1 MPDAAL
7 SDDLRSVKDHRPT
20 STANP
25 YLQSAQAASNS
36 GDWPMVLAQLQGLL
50 NNGGFDPDH
59 GTTAQ
64 TAVDLALLLLVEG
77 EFQERWEGAKVLAK
91 LGDRAIEGLIA
102 LIQDSEIDQA
112 ARWFGIRV
120 LAEFQSPQII
130 PLLIMLLED
139 SHDPDL
145 QTMAVNSLG
154 QMGQAVL
161 PHLDPLYDDPRTR
174 RLAAQVLSLVRHSQT
189 IPPLLALAQDSQA
202 EIRAIALEA
211 LGSFHSP
218 EIAQTLLDALQDQ
231 NSSVRSAAVKGIG
244 FCAQEL
250 QAVDW
255 VGALEPML
263 NDLNL
268 DTCRHS
274 ALSLSRIATPEAAL
288 ALHQALNKPHLPEA
302 LALEFIR
309 ALGWIEHPTTL
320 DLLMQA
326 MQNNHLTPRLRQEA
340 CNLLGRRQSERPN
353 TSQLLQAYLPA
364 SPPDLRATIVTA
376 LGQLAQTSSIAP
388 LIELLPC
395 NDGHLRLHIIAALR
409 AIDPHLARLA
419 LKQANTDHPSNPSLQ
434 QALKEWG

>member
-7 SDDLRSVKDHRPT
+7 SDRPT
-20 STANP
+20 VIP
-25 YLQSAQAASNS
+25 HPLERAQAAADR
-36 GDWPMVLAQLQGLL
+36 GDWPHLLALLQGFI
-50 NNGGFDPDH
+50 NGSLFDPGDE
-59 GTTAQ
+59 TTAQ
-64 TAVDLALLLLVEG
+64 IALDLALLLLMEG

-102 LIQDSEIDQA
+102 LIQDSEIDQD

-120 LAEFQSPQII
+120 LAEFESPQII

-139 SHDPDL
+139 SQDPDL

-161 PHLDPLYDDPRTR
+161 PHLTPLLCDRFDRR
-174 RLAAQVLSLVRHSQT
+174 RLAAQVLSLLRHSQT

-218 EIAQTLLDALQDQ
+218 EIAQTLLDALQDKA
-231 NSSVRSAAVKGIG
+231 SSVRSAAVKGIG
-244 FCAQEL
+244 FCAKEL

-255 VGALEPML
+255 VGALGPRL

-268 DTCRHS
+268 DTCRLS

-288 ALHQALNKPHLPEA
+288 ALDRALNQPKLPEA
-302 LALEFIR
+302 LGLEFIR
-309 ALGWIEHPTTL
+309 AIGWIEIPTTI
-320 DLLMQA
+320 DLLIQA
-326 MQNNHLTPRLRQEA
+326 IQNPKLTLRLRQEA
-340 CNLLGRRQSERPN
+340 CNLLGRRQSERPR

-364 SPPDLRATIVTA
+364 SPPDLRTTIVTA
-376 LGQLAQTSSIAP
+376 LGQLAQPAAIVP
-388 LIELLPC
+388 LIGLLPTA
-395 NDGHLRLHIIAALR
+395 DGHLQLHVIAALR
-409 AIDPHLARLA
+409 AIDPNH
-419 LKQANTDHPSNPSLQ
+419 PSLQ
-434 QALKEWG
+434 QALKAWG

>member
-7 SDDLRSVKDHRPT
+7 SNRPT
-20 STANP
+20 STATH
-25 YLQSAQAASNS
+25 LQSAQAASNS
-36 GDWPMVLAQLQGLL
+36 GDWPVVLAQLQGLL
-50 NNGGFDPDH
+50 NSGGFDPD
-59 GTTAQ
+59 GATAQ

-102 LIQDSEIDQA
+102 LIQDSEIDQD

-130 PLLIMLLED
+130 PLLLMLLED
-139 SHDPDL
+139 SQDPDL

-161 PHLDPLYDDPRTR
+161 AHLNPLYDDPRTR
-174 RLAAQVLSLVRHSQT
+174 KLAAQVLSLVRHSQT

-218 EIAQTLLDALQDQ
+218 EIAQTLLDALQDKA
-231 NSSVRSAAVKGIG
+231 SSVRSAAVKGIG

-250 QAVDW
+250 RAVDW
-255 VGALEPML
+255 VGALKPML
-263 NDLNL
+263 KDLDP

-274 ALSLSRIATPEAAL
+274 ALSLSRIGTKEAAL
-288 ALHQALNKPHLPEA
+288 ALHQALNQPNLPEA
-302 LALEFIR
+302 LGLEFIR
-309 ALGWIEHPTTL
+309 ALGWIEQPSTL
-320 DLLMQA
+320 DLMMQA
-326 MQNNHLTPRLRQEA
+326 IQNTSFSPRLRQEA
-340 CNLLGRRQSERPN
+340 CSLVGRRQSQQSSI
-353 TSQLLQAYLPA
+353 SQLLQTYLPE
-364 SPPDLRATIVTA
+364 SPPDLRNAIVTA
-376 LGQLAQTSSIAP
+376 LGQLAQTQAIAP
-388 LIELLPC
+388 LIACLPDA
-395 NDGHLRLHIIAALR
+395 DGHLRLHVIAALR

-419 LKQANTDHPSNPSLQ
+419 LKQANADHSNLSLQ

>member
-7 SDDLRSVKDHRPT
+7 SDRPT
-20 STANP
+20 STAANP
-25 YLQSAQAASNS
+25 YLQSAQAASNR
-36 GDWPMVLAQLQGLL
+36 GDWPTVLAQLQGLL
-50 NNGGFDPDH
+50 SNGGFDPGH
-59 GTTAQ
+59 ESTAQ

-102 LIQDSEIDQA
+102 LIQDGEIDQD

-120 LAEFQSPQII
+120 LAEFESPQII
-130 PLLIMLLED
+130 PLLIVLLED

-154 QMGQAVL
+154 QMGQSVL
-161 PHLDPLYDDPRTR
+161 PHLDPLYNDPRTR

-218 EIAQTLLDALQDQ
+218 EIAQTLLDALQDKA
-231 NSSVRSAAVKGIG
+231 SSVRSAAVKGIG

-255 VGALEPML
+255 VGALGPML
-263 NDLNL
+263 KDLNL

-274 ALSLSRIATPEAAL
+274 ALALSRIATPEAAL
-288 ALHQALNKPHLPEA
+288 ALDQALNQPLLPET
-302 LALEFIR
+302 LGLEFIR
-309 ALGWIEHPTTL
+309 AIGWIEHPTTL

-326 MQNNHLTPRLRQEA
+326 IQNNRLTPRLRQEA
-340 CNLLGRRQSERPN
+340 CNLLGRRQSERSS

-364 SPPDLRATIVTA
+364 SPPDLQATLVTA
-376 LGQLAQTSSIAP
+376 LGQLAQTTAIAS
-388 LIELLPC
+388 LIALLPC

-409 AIDPHLARLA
+409 AIDPNH
-419 LKQANTDHPSNPSLQ
+419 PSLQ

>member
-7 SDDLRSVKDHRPT
+7 SDDLRLVKDHRLT
-20 STANP
+20 TTNP
-25 YLQSAQAASNS
+25 YLQLAQAASDR
-36 GDWPMVLAQLQGLL
+36 GDWPVVLAQLQGLL
-50 NNGGFDPDH
+50 NSGGFDPD
-59 GTTAQ
+59 GAPTTQ
-64 TAVDLALLLLVEG
+64 TAVDLGLLLLIEG
-77 EFQERWEGAKVLAK
+77 EFQERWEGVKVLAK

-102 LIQDSEIDQA
+102 LIQDSEIDQD

-161 PHLDPLYDDPRTR
+161 PYLTPLLYETPDKR

-189 IPPLLALAQDSQA
+189 IPPLLALAQDNQA

-218 EIAQTLLDALQDQ
+218 GIAQTLLDALQDKAS
-231 NSSVRSAAVKGIG
+231 NVRIAAVKGIG

-255 VGALEPML
+255 VGALGPML

-274 ALSLSRIATPEAAL
+274 ALALSRIATPEAAL
-288 ALHQALNKPHLPEA
+288 ALDQALNQSVLPEA
-302 LALEFIR
+302 LGLEFIR
-309 ALGWIEHPTTL
+309 AIGWIEIPTTI
-320 DLLMQA
+320 DLLIQA
-326 MQNNHLTPRLRQEA
+326 IQNPRLTLRLRQEA
-340 CNLLGRRQSERPN
+340 CKLLGRRQSERPS
-353 TSQLLQAYLPA
+353 TSYLLQAYLPA
-364 SPPDLRATIVTA
+364 SPPDLQATIVTA
-376 LGQLAQTSSIAP
+376 LGQLAQTTAIAP
-388 LIELLPC
+388 LIELLPAA
-395 NDGHLRLHIIAALR
+395 NGHLRLHIIAALR
-409 AIDPHLARLA
+409 AIDPNLARQTLE
-419 LKQANTDHPSNPSLQ
+419 QVNTDQPNNPSLQ